1 MVNITNE
8 IAKLLI
14 HIFGNENNG
23 LDAFD
28 AIELL
33 GNFYDN
39 NSYEIKELVKR
50 EEDND

>member
-1 MVNITNE
+1 MSIENE
-8 IAKLLI
+8 IAKLLV

-39 NSYEIKELVKR
+39 NSYEIKELVKQ
-50 EEDND
+50 EEEND

>member
-1 MVNITNE
+1 MNITNE
-8 IAKLLI
+8 LAKLLI

-39 NSYEIKELVKR
+39 NSYEIKELAKQ
-50 EEDND
+50 EKQDN

>member
-1 MVNITNE
+1 MNITNE
-8 IAKLLI
+8 LAKLLI

-39 NSYEIKELVKR
+39 NSYEIKELVKQ
-50 EEDND
+50 EQEND